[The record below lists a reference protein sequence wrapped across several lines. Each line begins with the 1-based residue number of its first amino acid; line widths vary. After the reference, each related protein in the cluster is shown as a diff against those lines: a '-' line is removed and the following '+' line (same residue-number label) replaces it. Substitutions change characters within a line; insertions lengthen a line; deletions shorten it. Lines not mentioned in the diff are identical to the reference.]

1 MTPERFGPVID
12 EIKRRAEMADSA
24 SGFLKSLFENRKKY
38 LNPSPSNGRGA
49 GGEGSP
55 GPLEDVLSRCML
67 LSHLAGQAEVQAEGT
82 HGDVEEQVSLKAEDI
97 SFYNMPFEEAVDYLR
112 GLTPMTGKEYYGL
125 EQAARSKAFSIAR
138 ESSLDLIKGVKDSL
152 TEVLQEGKTFSQ
164 WRDEI
169 NSVFDRYGVSRLDNN
184 RAELIFRQNTQTAY
198 QVGRYREMT
207 SPAIRA
213 VRPYWV
219 YEAVHDSRTRPAHRA
234 MDGLCFP
241 ADHEFW
247 RTHYPPNGFRCRC
260 RVRALS
266 AAQVKARGL
275 DVLNK
280 LPDERVDPRTGELIE
295 DLSPDP
301 GFDTNPA
308 LAWGG

>member
-1 MTPERFGPVID
+1 MTSELFGPVCD
-12 EIKRRAEMADSA
+12 EIKRRAAESESA
-24 SGFLKSLFENRKKY
+24 PGFLKAIFENRKKY
-38 LNPSPSNGRGA
+38 DT
-49 GGEGSP
+49 E
-55 GPLEDVLSRCML
+55 PLAEALYRCL
-67 LSHLAGQAEVQAEGT
+67 ILADLAGRAEVQAEGDDDLNPSPFD
-82 HGDVEEQVSLKAEDI
+82 GSGAGGEGYVAAFKAEAI
-97 SFYNMPFEEAVDYLR
+97 SFYNLPFEEAVDYLR
-112 GLTPMTGKEYYGL
+112 GLTPMTGAEYYKL
-125 EQAARSKAFSIAR
+125 EQAARSKAFSISGQ
-138 ESSLDLIKGVKDSL
+138 SSLDLIKGVKAEL
-152 TEVLQEGKTFSQ
+152 MKALEEGKTYSQ
-164 WRDEI
+164 WRDSI
-169 NSVFDRYGVSRLDNN
+169 DSVFNRYGVTRLDNS

-198 QVGRYREMT
+198 QVGRYREMK

-247 RTHYPPNGFRCRC
+247 KTHYPPNGFRCRC

-266 AAQVKARGL
+266 ERQLRARGL
-275 DVLNK
+275 DVLSK
-280 LPDERVDPRTGELIE
+280 VPDERVDPRTGELIE

-308 LAWGG
+308 LSWAA